1 MTGNIPT
8 NAASAAPTASSG
20 EAAAGEAPI
29 TMFGPDFP
37 FAYDDFVAHPDGI
50 GSVPASAYG
59 TRVAIIGGG
68 LSGMLAA
75 RELLRMGLRPV
86 VYEADQIGGRM
97 RSLPFDSYP
106 DVVAEMGSMRFPPSS
121 TTLFHYL
128 DEMGLR
134 TTPFPNPL
142 AEATPSTVV
151 DLKGESHVARTL
163 EDLPEVYREVADAW
177 TRTLEEHAELR
188 PLQDALRA
196 RDVAAIKR
204 IWNELIRRYDDE
216 TFYGF
221 LSRSKHFESF
231 RLREIFGQVGF
242 GTGGWDTDYPNS
254 ILEILRVV
262 VTAADDEHRGIVGG
276 SQQLPVRLWERPVDG
291 AAHWPAGT
299 SVRSLHDG
307 GSPRPA
313 VTVLRRTHPNRFTI
327 TDAAGVTDTF
337 DAVVY
342 TAQSWMLLNTIK
354 TDESLLPID
363 HWTAIERT
371 HYMASSKVFVL
382 VDRPFWKDIDPETG
396 GPVMSMT
403 LTDRMSRG
411 TYLLDQGDDRPGL
424 ICLSYTWADDSL
436 KLLPLDANER
446 AEIMLDSLSKI
457 YPRLDI
463 RSHIIAS
470 PVTISWEAEKA
481 FMGAFK
487 ANLPGHYRYQE
498 RLYTAFMQD
507 RLPEQY
513 RGLFLA
519 GDDVS
524 WTAGWA
530 EGAVTTAL
538 NAVWGVM
545 HHFGGTTT
553 PSNPGPGD
561 VFDQIAPLVL
571 GDRG

>member
-1 MTGNIPT
+1 MTSAVPT
-8 NAASAAPTASSG
+8 NATTPDEPAK
-20 EAAAGEAPI
+20 PI

-37 FAYDDFVAHPDGI
+37 FAYDDYVAHPAGI
-50 GSVPASAYG
+50 GSVPEAAHG
-59 TRVAIIGGG
+59 TRVAIVGGG

-75 RELLRMGLRPV
+75 RELLRMGLQPV
-86 VYEADQIGGRM
+86 VYEADRIGGRM
-97 RSLPFDSYP
+97 RSVPFEGHP
-106 DVVAEMGSMRFPPSS
+106 GIVAEMGSMRFPPSS

-134 TTPFPNPL
+134 TEAFPNPL
-142 AEATPSTVV
+142 SEATPSTVV
-151 DLKGESHVARTL
+151 DLKGETHFARTL
-163 EDLPEVYREVADAW
+163 ADLPPVYTEVAEAW
-177 TRTLEEHAELR
+177 TRALEEHAELG
-188 PLQDALRA
+188 PLTEAIRT
-196 RDVAAIKR
+196 RDTAKLKE
-204 IWNELIRRYDDE
+204 IWNELVRRYDDE

-221 LSRSKHFESF
+221 LARSDAFRSF

-262 VTAADDEHRGIVGG
+262 LTAADDHHRGIVGG
-276 SQQLPVRLWERPVDG
+276 SQQLPERLWSRPVDG

-299 SVRSLHDG
+299 SVQGVHEG
-307 GSPRPA
+307 GVPRPA
-313 VTVLRRTHPNRFTI
+313 VTEIRRTAGDRFTLH
-327 TDAAGVTDTF
+327 DADGRIDTF
-337 DAVVY
+337 DVVVY
-342 TAQSWMLLNTIK
+342 TAQSWMLLNTIRA
-354 TDESLLPID
+354 DEGLLPID

-371 HYMASSKVFVL
+371 HYMGSSKVFVL
-382 VDRPFWKDIDPETG
+382 VDRPFWKDIDPATG
-396 GPVMSMT
+396 REVMSMT

-411 TYLLDQGDDRPGL
+411 TYLLDQGEGKPGL
-424 ICLSYTWADDSL
+424 ICLSYTWSDDSL
-436 KLLPLDANER
+436 KLLPLDAEAR
-446 AEIMLDSLSKI
+446 MDLMLKSLEAI
-457 YPRLDI
+457 YPGVDI
-463 RSHIIAS
+463 RSHVIAS

-498 RLYTAFMQD
+498 RLYTHFMQD
-507 RLPEQY
+507 RLPAEA

-545 HHFGGTTT
+545 HHLGGSTA
-553 PSNPGPGD
+553 PENPGPGD

-571 GDRG
+571 ED

>member
-1 MTGNIPT
+1 MTSAVPT
-8 NAASAAPTASSG
+8 NAAGGGQPT
-20 EAAAGEAPI
+20 API

-37 FAYDDFVAHPDGI
+37 FAYDDFVKHPAGI
-50 GSVPASAYG
+50 GSIPAGVHG

-97 RSLPFDSYP
+97 RSVPFP
-106 DVVAEMGSMRFPPSS
+106 GHEDVVAEMGSMRFPPSS

-128 DEMGLR
+128 DEMGLE

-151 DLKGESHVARTL
+151 DLKGESHYARTL
-163 EDLPEVYREVADAW
+163 ADLPPVYTEVADAW
-177 TRTLEEHAELR
+177 TAALEENAELQ
-188 PLQDALRA
+188 PLQDAIRS
-196 RDVAAIKR
+196 RDVVTLKA
-204 IWNELIRRYDDE
+204 IWNDLIRRYDDE

-221 LSRSKHFESF
+221 LARSSAFTSF

-262 VTAADDEHRGIVGG
+262 LTAADDDHRGIVGG
-276 SQQLPVRLWERPVDG
+276 SQQLPVRLWERAVDG
-291 AAHWPAGT
+291 AAHWPSGT
-299 SVRSLHDG
+299 SVQSLHEG
-307 GSPRPA
+307 GRTRPA
-313 VTVLRRTHPNRFTI
+313 VVSLRRADPGSFEI
-327 TDAAGVTDTF
+327 TDADGRTDTF
-337 DAVVY
+337 EAVVY
-342 TAQSWMLLNTIK
+342 TAQVWMLLNTIK
-354 TDESLLPID
+354 SDDRLLPID
-363 HWTAIERT
+363 HWTAVERT
-371 HYMASSKVFVL
+371 HYMGSSKVFAL
-382 VDRPFWKDIDPETG
+382 VDRPFWKDIDPTTG
-396 GPVMSMT
+396 REVMSMT

-411 TYLLDQGDDRPGL
+411 TYLLDQGEGRPGL
-424 ICLSYTWADDSL
+424 ICLSYTWSDDSL
-436 KLLPLDANER
+436 KLLPLDAEAR
-446 AEIMLDSLSKI
+446 MDLMLKSLAEI
-457 YPRLDI
+457 YPGLDI
-463 RSHIIAS
+463 RSHIIAA
-470 PVTISWEAEKA
+470 PQTITWEAERA

-498 RLYTAFMQD
+498 RLYSHFMQD
-507 RLPEQY
+507 ALAPEF

-545 HHFGGTTT
+545 HQFGGATD
-553 PSNPGPGD
+553 PANPGPGD
-561 VFDQIAPLVL
+561 VFTSIAPLVL
-571 GDRG
+571 GD